1 MAVMTA
7 NDMRHAVV
15 LDECGPNFTYRPNGR
30 LRGVISMQDV
40 LRVMQI
46 DDERL
51 KFDKLSR
58 KYPLLAEKP
67 IEQMKEE
74 MKHRANRL
82 ASKEETGKRDVI
94 KVGEPA
100 RGSPITRGSS

>member
-51 KFDKLSR
+51 KR
-58 KYPLLAEKP
+58 QAV
-67 IEQMKEE
+67 EE
-74 MKHRANRL
+74 VPPARGEADRAD
-82 ASKEETGKRDVI
+82 EGGDETQ
-94 KVGEPA
+94 GEPA
-100 RGSPITRGSS
+100 GVERGDGEEGRH